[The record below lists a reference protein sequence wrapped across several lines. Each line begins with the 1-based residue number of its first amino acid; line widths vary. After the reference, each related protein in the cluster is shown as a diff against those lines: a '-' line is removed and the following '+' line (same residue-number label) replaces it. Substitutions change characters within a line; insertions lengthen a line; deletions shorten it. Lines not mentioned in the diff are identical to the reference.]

1 MIHNGFYTIKNVT
14 TGNHR
19 TFRIKTQP
27 EHSNFAAG
35 KRIVGLLTG
44 PDNTA
49 NYRNFAFLSDS
60 GIHVWQKFKGKPDK
74 PSEFEIYANMLWKL
88 LTSTNSVYHGKCTIQ
103 CEKHC
108 LRCNRVLTHPD
119 SQDTGFGP
127 ECIKLIRKTTLLPT
141 ERDKTWQSQ
150 DDW

>member
-49 NYRNFAFLSDS
+49 NYRNFAFLADT
-60 GIHVWQKFKGKPDK
+60 GIHVWQKFKGQD
-74 PSEFEIYANMLWKL
+74 FEIYADMLWKL
-88 LTSTNSVYHGKCTIQ
+88 LTATTSRYHGKYSVH

-108 LRCNRVLTHPD
+108 RRCNRVLTHPD
-119 SQDTGFGP
+119 SLNTGFGP
-127 ECIKLIRKTTLLPT
+127 ECIKLIRKT
-141 ERDKTWQSQ
+141 S
-150 DDW
+150 